1 MKSTAIIFLALL
13 IVVVGCRIGGRSSN
27 PEAGGETP
35 SETPTAGSADV
46 TGRKKDEE
54 KTPEKTESTGN
65 TFQKLEFSK
74 ESAAR
79 RYEFAGNIVAGAHWV
94 DSLGDNTI
102 IVTESKIVRGTD
114 DTEHLIFGYH
124 YIIYKDGSTDLLWKI
139 QDNARNYCDQ
149 GKGLTSPIDVRDL
162 DGDGVGESMF
172 VYNIAGGCDVSPI
185 PYKLMMHSGAKK
197 LAIRGTNS
205 VEVPDYRQRGEKNFD
220 GFDSEPPVFREAASS
235 FWDRY
240 VAPLRAD

>member
-1 MKSTAIIFLALL
+1 MRSTAIVLLALL
-13 IVVVGCRIGGRSSN
+13 IAVLGCRIGERSSK
-27 PEAGGETP
+27 PETAGETP
-35 SETPTAGSADV
+35 NETPTAGSADIS
-46 TGRKKDEE
+46 GKKKDDE
-54 KTPEKTESTGN
+54 KTPEKTENSGKE
-65 TFQKLEFSK
+65 FRKSEFSK
-74 ESAAR
+74 ETAAR
-79 RYEFAGNIVAGAHWV
+79 QFEFAGNIVAGAHWF
-94 DSLGDNTI
+94 DSLGENTI

-124 YIIYKDGSTDLLWKI
+124 YVIYSDGSTDLLWKI

-205 VEVPDYRQRGEKNFD
+205 VEVPDYRERGAKNFD
-220 GFDSEPPVFREAASS
+220 GFDSEPRVFRDAASE

-240 VAPLRAD
+240 VAPLR